1 MMMMMMMKMMTGVVV
16 VVVICDF
23 VLYSK
28 IFILHSSNLSGLAV
42 HY

>member
-1 MMMMMMMKMMTGVVV
+1 MMMMTGV

-28 IFILHSSNLSGLAV
+28 IFILHSSYHSGLAV